1 MFLAQAQGYGDKV
14 LYRFS
19 RDGQWRS
26 LSWKEA
32 LVQVR
37 EIALGLVS
45 LGIDRGDRVAIF
57 ARVFCCS
64 GGTFLT
70 SYTLGF
76 CLRRNCRTRMYN
88 KKILTITTELLT
100 RVGRILPNT
109 RVHCLFK
116 K

>member
-57 ARVFCCS
+57 ASVFCCS
-64 GGTFLT
+64 GGTFLQA
-70 SYTLGF
+70 TLWVFVCGGIAEPE
-76 CLRRNCRTRMYN
+76 CITRKY
-88 KKILTITTELLT
+88 
-100 RVGRILPNT
+100 
-109 RVHCLFK
+109 
-116 K
+116 